1 MPLTE
6 SHDCEK
12 EYWQHCI
19 HCVSGDPDATFEYL
33 EHDALGV
40 CTEVKINYPDGSSA
54 FLIRDADGWRFP
66 ESHSTDCATSAGM
79 YDP

>member
-1 MPLTE
+1 MRLTE

-19 HCVSGDPDATFEYL
+19 QCVSGDPDATFEYIG
-33 EHDALGV
+33 HDALGI
-40 CTEVKINYPDGSSA
+40 CIKVKIYYPDGSSA
-54 FLIRDADGWRFP
+54 MLVRGVDGWGFLEP
-66 ESHSTDCATSAGM
+66 HSTDCATAAGM

>member
-1 MPLTE
+1 MRLTE

-12 EYWQHCI
+12 EYWRHCI

-40 CTEVKINYPDGSSA
+40 CTKVKINYPDGSSA
-54 FLIRDADGWRFP
+54 MLVRDVDGWRFP
-66 ESHSTDCATSAGM
+66 EPYYTDCATAAGM